1 MASSSQTLPSSSAPQ
16 WKHDV
21 FLSFRGEDTRK
32 GIVSSLY
39 HELKTRG
46 IQTFMDDQ
54 GLQQGMPISP
64 SLLTAIE
71 ESRCAIV
78 LLSPNYASST
88 WCLDELAKI
97 LQCSEANKTLLLPIF
112 YNVEPSH
119 VRHQRGSFAEAF
131 TKHEETYVEN
141 VNKWRAALTQVA
153 NLSGL
158 DSNKFGSDRELVQ
171 RIVELV
177 RRDVRPISIMSSS
190 NFKAFESTR
199 KAMNELMEAL
209 EDDEVAA
216 IGVYGMGGVGKTTMV
231 KHVGAQAQK
240 MGLFDHVIMAVV
252 SQTPNTRNIQDAL
265 ADLLGLKLEEQSEI
279 GRARR
284 LQREILK
291 RNKIL
296 IILDDIW
303 NTLDLTSIGIPCYNE
318 LQICNSKLLFTT
330 RRLNVCQTMES
341 QAKIHLS
348 ILSEDDALNLF
359 LKKARRSFQKSTPFY
374 EVARKVAR
382 ECAGLPVALIAVAR
396 ALGDKELED
405 WKEAARQLEMSQ
417 PANLDEEKDVF
428 KCIKLSYDYL
438 DSDDAK
444 SCFLLCC
451 LFPEDYDI
459 CVEDLMSYGFGTG
472 LFRHV
477 NNTIEYARVRA
488 HSVTRYLKAS
498 CLLLDGT
505 EEGYVRMHDVIR
517 DMAISIA
524 FSVDGHASLV
534 KTNCHLKDWSMDA
547 GEGYSAI
554 SLIQSNIC
562 KLPNKLVCSKL
573 QILLLQKNADIR
585 EIPITFFESPNDLRV
600 LDLSNTGIS
609 SLPPSFSLLTRLQAL
624 HLDECESMID
634 ISILGKLKK
643 LEILSM
649 RRCYSI
655 KKFPKE
661 IGNLTN
667 LRMLDLTGTRFE
679 TVPSQVISRLY
690 RLEVLYMRCFFGEW
704 GCKAAGGCLCFLC
717 KNASFDELIGLSSL
731 NTLQV
736 AVCGAECLPQNVE
749 FNPNWDRFCIIIQRY
764 GTMRVP
770 SWDNLS
776 IFGEVFLHRSSRTL
790 IMAETMNNLPDWFIS
805 AVTERTDDLWY
816 RGRHG
821 LTNLL
826 EEHDRGRLH
835 GLKYLC
841 IESNSEYLCIES
853 SGYAKVL
860 LNTMT
865 WTRVSNE
872 PVFENLEELEIYE
885 GLLEE
890 LCVGEL
896 PPGSVRNLK
905 KLMMGECNW
914 LVKPL
919 LPSKL
924 LHRLESLEEL
934 CCSHM
939 RAMKYVFGF
948 EGHEPQHVVL
958 TRLRMISLRS
968 MKSLINIWDGP
979 APSGIFQSLKIIS
992 LVNCRKLEYLFT
1004 SDVARCLLQLEDVLV
1019 ENCDSLDRIIEASEE
1034 IESNKIV
1041 LPQLKN
1047 LVLICLPKLTRL
1059 SSTSSSTIDIE
1070 IECPTLEHLYVSAC
1084 PQLSISASDFNS
1096 SNEVQLDDYQHW
1108 DTLRYRIHDV
1118 SYRSDF
1124 LCAIRGGL
1132 DRDSNRVREKDSSS
1146 TRPAM
1151 NEESA
1156 MNQLNCRPTDAVR
1169 ISFRLTTSTH
1179 IGQGR

>member
-1 MASSSQTLPSSSAPQ
+1 MASSSQTSSSSLPSSSAPQ

-71 ESRCAIV
+71 ESRCAVV

-97 LQCSEANKTLLLPIF
+97 LQCSEAKKTLLLPIF
-112 YNVEPSH
+112 YNVDPSH
-119 VRHQRGSFAEAF
+119 VRHQKGSFAEAF
-131 TKHEETYVEN
+131 TKHEERYRQGNDDAEK

-190 NFKAFESTR
+190 NFEAFESTR
-199 KAMNELMEAL
+199 KAMKELMEAL

-240 MGLFDHVIMAVV
+240 MGLFDRVIMAVV
-252 SQTPNTRNIQDAL
+252 SQTPDTRNIQGAL
-265 ADLLGLKLEEQSEI
+265 ADLLGLTLVQESDI
-279 GRARR
+279 GRADR
-284 LQREILK
+284 LQTEILGRK
-291 RNKIL
+291 KIL

-303 NTLDLTSIGIPCYNE
+303 KTLDLSSIGIPSYNY
-318 LQICNSKLLFTT
+318 LQIRKSKLLFTT
-330 RRLNVCQTMES
+330 RRSNVCHTMGS
-341 QAKIHLS
+341 QAKIHLN
-348 ILSEDDALNLF
+348 ILSEDDAWNLF
-359 LKKARRSFQKSTPFY
+359 LKKARRSFQKSSPFY

-396 ALGDKELED
+396 ALGDKDFKD
-405 WKEAARQLEMSQ
+405 WKLAARQLEMSQ

-459 CVEDLMSYGFGTG
+459 RVEDLMSYGFGTG

-477 NNTIEYARVRA
+477 NSTIEYARVRA

-505 EEGYVRMHDVIR
+505 KEGYVRMHDVIR

-524 FSVDGHASLV
+524 LSVDGHASLV

-547 GEGYSAI
+547 DEGYSAI
-554 SLIQSNIC
+554 SLIESNTC

-573 QILLLQKNADIR
+573 QILLLQKNDGIR
-585 EIPITFFESPNDLRV
+585 EISKTFFQSPNDLRV
-600 LDLSNTGIS
+600 LDLRKTGIS
-609 SLPPSFSLLTRLQAL
+609 SLPPSFSLLARLQAL
-624 HLDECESMID
+624 HLDDCESIID
-634 ISILGKLKK
+634 ISLLGKLKK

-649 RRCYSI
+649 RHCDSI

-667 LRMLDLTGTRFE
+667 LRMLDLTGTRFK

-690 RLEVLYMRCFFGEW
+690 RLEVLYMRCYFGKW

-717 KNASFDELIGLSSL
+717 KNASFDELIGLPSL

-736 AVCGAECLPQNVE
+736 SVCGAERLPQNVE
-749 FNPNWDRFCIIIQRY
+749 VNPNWDRFCIIMEGY
-764 GTMRVP
+764 GTDICRIYDYDEGFP
-770 SWDNLS
+770 
-776 IFGEVFLHRSSRTL
+776 HRFSRTL
-790 IMAETMNNLPDWFIS
+790 ITVETMNNLPDWFIS
-805 AVTERTDDLWY
+805 VVTERTDYLWY

-826 EEHDRGRLH
+826 EEHDCGRLH

-841 IESNSEYLCIES
+841 IESSEYVE
-853 SGYAKVL
+853 VL
-860 LNTMT
+860 LNTIT

-872 PVFENLEELEIYE
+872 PVFENLEELEFS
-885 GLLEE
+885 GDGLEE

-896 PPGSVRNLK
+896 PPGSLRNLK
-905 KLMMGECNW
+905 KLMMGMCPC

-934 CCSHM
+934 CCSLM
-939 RAMKYVFGF
+939 KEMKYVFGF

-958 TRLRMISLRS
+958 TRLRMISLES
-968 MKSLINIWDGP
+968 MDSLINIWDGP

-1004 SDVARCLLQLEDVLV
+1004 SDVARCLLQLEDVV
-1019 ENCDSLDRIIEASEE
+1019 VQNCFSLDRIIEASEE
-1034 IESNKIV
+1034 IESNRIV

-1047 LVLICLPKLTRL
+1047 LVLKDLPKLTRL

-1070 IECPTLEHLYVSAC
+1070 IECPTLERLYVSAC
-1084 PQLSISASDFNS
+1084 PQLSIPASGFNS
-1096 SNEVQLDDYQHW
+1096 SNEHSLFNWGYS
-1108 DTLRYRIHDV
+1108 DTLRSSIEAV
-1118 SYRSDF
+1118 SYRSHF
-1124 LCAIRGGL
+1124 PPSMSARLLLALLRTTLISTKRAPVTWPVACFAVMVLCLMVFWHVG
-1132 DRDSNRVREKDSSS
+1132 
-1146 TRPAM
+1146 
-1151 NEESA
+1151 
-1156 MNQLNCRPTDAVR
+1156 
-1169 ISFRLTTSTH
+1169 
-1179 IGQGR
+1179 

>member
-1 MASSSQTLPSSSAPQ
+1 
-16 WKHDV
+16 
-21 FLSFRGEDTRK
+21 
-32 GIVSSLY
+32 
-39 HELKTRG
+39 
-46 IQTFMDDQ
+46 MDDQ

-71 ESRCAIV
+71 ESRCAVV

-97 LQCSEANKTLLLPIF
+97 LQCSEANKTLVLPIF
-112 YNVEPSH
+112 YNVDPSH
-119 VRHQRGSFAEAF
+119 VRHQKRSFAEAF
-131 TKHEETYVEN
+131 TKHEERYRQGNDDAEK

-158 DSNKFGSDRELVQ
+158 DSNKFGSDRELIQ
-171 RIVELV
+171 CIVELV
-177 RRDVRPISIMSSS
+177 CQKVRPIPIMPSS
-190 NFKAFESTR
+190 NFIEFESTR
-199 KAMNELMEAL
+199 EAMNELMNAL
-209 EDDEVAA
+209 QDDKVAA

-231 KHVGAQAQK
+231 KHVGEQAQK

-252 SQTPNTRNIQDAL
+252 SQTPNTRNIQGAL
-265 ADLLGLKLEEQSEI
+265 ADLLRLTLVQESEI

-284 LQREILK
+284 LQTEILGRK
-291 RNKIL
+291 KIL

-303 NTLDLTSIGIPCYNE
+303 KTLDLTSIGIPCYNE

-330 RRLNVCQTMES
+330 RRLNVCHTMES
-341 QAKIHLS
+341 QAKIHVN
-348 ILSEDDALNLF
+348 ILSEDDAWNLF
-359 LKKARRSFQKSTPFY
+359 LKKARSSIQKSTPFY

-396 ALGDKELED
+396 ALGDKDFED
-405 WKEAARQLEMSQ
+405 WKLAARQLEMSQ

-438 DSDDAK
+438 DSVDAK

-459 CVEDLMSYGFGTG
+459 PVEDLMSYGFGTG

-547 GEGYSAI
+547 DEGYSAI
-554 SLIQSNIC
+554 SLIKSNIC

-585 EIPITFFESPNDLRV
+585 EIPITFFQSPNDLRV

-624 HLDECESMID
+624 HLDDCKSMID
-634 ISILGKLKK
+634 ISMLGKLKK

-667 LRMLDLTGTRFE
+667 LRMLDLTKARFE
-679 TVPSQVISRLY
+679 TAPSQVISRLY
-690 RLEVLYMRCFFGEW
+690 RLEVLYLRCYFGEW
-704 GCKAAGGCLCFLC
+704 GCKAAGGCFCFLSS
-717 KNASFDELIGLSSL
+717 ASFDELIGLSSL
-731 NTLQV
+731 NTLKLV
-736 AVCGAECLPQNVE
+736 VCGAECLPQNVE

-764 GTMRVP
+764 RTY
-770 SWDNLS
+770 N
-776 IFGEVFLHRSSRTL
+776 FGIYDEAFPHRSSRTL

-805 AVTERTDDLWY
+805 VVTERTDDLWY
-816 RGRHG
+816 TGRHG

-841 IESNSEYLCIES
+841 IESSE
-853 SGYAKVL
+853 YAKVL
-860 LNTMT
+860 LNTIT

-872 PVFENLEELEIYE
+872 PVFENLEELEISLK
-885 GLLEE
+885 LLEE

-896 PPGSVRNLK
+896 PPGSLRNLK
-905 KLMMGECNW
+905 KLMMGMCDW

-934 CCSHM
+934 RCSYM
-939 RAMKYVFGF
+939 QAMKYVFGY

-968 MKSLINIWDGP
+968 MNSLINIWDGP
-979 APSGIFQSLKIIS
+979 APSGIFQSLKIFS
-992 LVNCRKLEYLFT
+992 LVDCQKLEYLFT

-1019 ENCDSLDRIIEASEE
+1019 ERCDSLDRIIEASEE

-1047 LVLICLPKLTRL
+1047 LVLKRLPKLTRL

-1096 SNEVQLDDYQHW
+1096 SSEVQLDDHQHW
-1108 DTLRYRIHDV
+1108 RTLRFRIDDV
-1118 SYRSDF
+1118 SYRSDS
-1124 LCAIRGGL
+1124 LLSMRVMGQTWTESELKLKAILSR
-1132 DRDSNRVREKDSSS
+1132 R
-1146 TRPAM
+1146 
-1151 NEESA
+1151 
-1156 MNQLNCRPTDAVR
+1156 Q
-1169 ISFRLTTSTH
+1169 
-1179 IGQGR
+1179 

>member
-1 MASSSQTLPSSSAPQ
+1 MASSSQTTSSSAPQ

-71 ESRCAIV
+71 ESRCAVV
-78 LLSPNYASST
+78 LLSPNYASSA

-112 YNVEPSH
+112 YNVDPSH
-119 VRHQRGSFAEAF
+119 VRHQGGSFAEAF
-131 TKHEETYVEN
+131 SKHEERYGQEN
-141 VNKWRAALTQVA
+141 DDAEKVKKWRDALTHVA

-190 NFKAFESTR
+190 NFEAFESTR
-199 KAMNELMEAL
+199 KAMNELMNAL
-209 EDDEVAA
+209 EDDKVAA

-252 SQTPNTRNIQDAL
+252 SQTPDTRNIQGAL
-265 ADLLGLKLEEQSEI
+265 ADLLGLTLVEESEI

-284 LQREILK
+284 LQREILGRK
-291 RNKIL
+291 KIL

-303 NTLDLTSIGIPCYNE
+303 KPLDLSSIGIPSYND

-330 RRLNVCQTMES
+330 RRLHVCHTMES
-341 QAKIHLS
+341 QAKIHVN
-348 ILSEDDALNLF
+348 ILSEDDAWNLF
-359 LKKARRSFQKSTPFY
+359 LKKARRSFQKSSPFY

-405 WKEAARQLEMSQ
+405 WKLAARQLEMSQ

-459 CVEDLMSYGFGTG
+459 RVEDLMSYGFGTG

-477 NNTIEYARVRA
+477 NSTIEYARVRA

-517 DMAISIA
+517 DTAISIA

-547 GEGYSAI
+547 DEGYSAI
-554 SLIQSNIC
+554 SLIKSNIC

-585 EIPITFFESPNDLRV
+585 EIPITFFQSPNDLRV

-624 HLDECESMID
+624 HLDDCKSMID
-634 ISILGKLKK
+634 ISILGKLKN

-667 LRMLDLTGTRFE
+667 LRMLDLTGTRFK

-690 RLEVLYMRCFFGEW
+690 KLEVLYMGCYFREW
-704 GCKAAGGCLCFLC
+704 GC
-717 KNASFDELIGLSSL
+717 SFDELIGLSSL

-736 AVCGAECLPQNVE
+736 VVCGAECLPQNVE
-749 FNPNWDRFCIIIQRY
+749 SNPNWDRFGIIIQRD
-764 GTMRVP
+764 GRGGFHFFDWRFP
-770 SWDNLS
+770 
-776 IFGEVFLHRSSRTL
+776 HRSSRTL
-790 IMAETMNNLPDWFIS
+790 ITVETMNNLPDWFIS
-805 AVTERTDDLWY
+805 VVTEKTDDLWY
-816 RGRHG
+816 TDRHG

-835 GLKYLC
+835 RLKYLC
-841 IESNSEYLCIES
+841 IESC
-853 SGYAKVL
+853 GYAKVL
-860 LNTMT
+860 LNTIT

-872 PVFENLEELEIYE
+872 PVFENLEELEISVNYC
-885 GLLEE
+885 LKE

-896 PPGSVRNLK
+896 PPGSLRNLK
-905 KLMMGECNW
+905 KLMMAMCPW

-934 CCSHM
+934 RCSYM
-939 RAMKYVFGF
+939 RELKYVFGF

-958 TRLRMISLRS
+958 TRLRMISLKS
-968 MKSLINIWDGP
+968 MNSLINIWDGP
-979 APSGIFQSLKIIS
+979 APSGIFQSLKIFY
-992 LVNCRKLEYLFT
+992 LFYCQKLEYLFT

-1019 ENCDSLDRIIEASEE
+1019 EDCDSLDRIIEASEE

-1047 LVLICLPKLTRL
+1047 LVLKRLPKLTRL

-1070 IECPTLEHLYVSAC
+1070 IKCPTLERLYVSAC

-1096 SNEVQLDDYQHW
+1096 SKEVQLDDYQHLQNRH
-1108 DTLRYRIHDV
+1108 TVL
-1118 SYRSDF
+1118 SYRSHC
-1124 LCAIRGGL
+1124 LMRSAYQIRL
-1132 DRDSNRVREKDSSS
+1132 
-1146 TRPAM
+1146 
-1151 NEESA
+1151 
-1156 MNQLNCRPTDAVR
+1156 Q
-1169 ISFRLTTSTH
+1169 
-1179 IGQGR
+1179 

>member
-71 ESRCAIV
+71 ESRCAVV

-97 LQCSEANKTLLLPIF
+97 LQCSQANKTLLLPIF
-112 YNVEPSH
+112 YNVSPSH
-119 VRHQRGSFAEAF
+119 VRHQKGSFAEAF
-131 TKHEETYVEN
+131 TKHEERYRQGYDDAEK

-158 DSNKFGSDRELVQ
+158 GSNKFGSDRELIQ

-190 NFKAFESTR
+190 NFEAFESTR

-240 MGLFDHVIMAVV
+240 MGLFDRVIMAVV
-252 SQTPNTRNIQDAL
+252 SQTPDTRTIQGAL
-265 ADLLGLKLEEQSEI
+265 ADLLGLKLVEESES
-279 GRARR
+279 GRGDR
-284 LQREILK
+284 LQTEILG

-303 NTLDLTSIGIPCYNE
+303 NTLDLSSIGIPSYNE

-330 RRLNVCQTMES
+330 RRLNVCHTMES
-341 QAKIHLS
+341 QAKIHLN
-348 ILSEDDALNLF
+348 ILSEEDAWNLF
-359 LKKARRSFQKSTPFY
+359 LKKARRSFQKSSPFY

-459 CVEDLMSYGFGTG
+459 RVEDLMSYGFGTG

-477 NNTIEYARVRA
+477 NSTIEYARVRA

-505 EEGYVRMHDVIR
+505 KEGYVRMHDVIR
-517 DMAISIA
+517 DTAISIA
-524 FSVDGHASLV
+524 FSVDSHASLV

-547 GEGYSAI
+547 DEGYSAI
-554 SLIQSNIC
+554 SLIKSNIC

-585 EIPITFFESPNDLRV
+585 EIPITFFQSPNDLRV

-624 HLDECESMID
+624 HLDYCKSMID

-667 LRMLDLTGTRFE
+667 LRMLDLTDTRFE

-690 RLEVLYMRCFFGEW
+690 RLEELYMRCSFGEW

-736 AVCGAECLPQNVE
+736 AVCGAERLPQKVE

-764 GTMRVP
+764 GTDDFVFF
-770 SWDNLS
+770 DDY
-776 IFGEVFLHRSSRTL
+776 FFDEVFPHRYSRTL
-790 IMAETMNNLPDWFIS
+790 ITAETMNNLPDWFIS
-805 AVTERTDDLWY
+805 VVTERTDDLWY

-841 IESNSEYLCIES
+841 IESSE
-853 SGYAKVL
+853 YAKVL
-860 LNTMT
+860 LNTIT

-872 PVFENLEELEIYE
+872 PVFENLEELEITWC
-885 GLLEE
+885 LLEE
-890 LCVGEL
+890 VCVGEL
-896 PPGSVRNLK
+896 PPGSLRNLK
-905 KLMMGECNW
+905 KLMMDICDW

-934 CCSHM
+934 CCSRM

-968 MKSLINIWDGP
+968 MDSLINIWDGP
-979 APSGIFQSLKIIS
+979 APSGIFQSLKTFS
-992 LVNCRKLEYLFT
+992 FVDCQKLEYLFT
-1004 SDVARCLLQLEDVLV
+1004 SDVARCLLQLEDVSV
-1019 ENCDSLDRIIEASEE
+1019 EDCDSLDRIIEASEE

-1047 LVLICLPKLTRL
+1047 LVLKGLPKLTRL

-1070 IECPTLEHLYVSAC
+1070 IECPTLERLCVSAC

-1096 SNEVQLDDYQHW
+1096 SNEVQLDYQHYW
-1108 DTLRYRIHDV
+1108 DTLRNRMDDV
-1118 SYRSDF
+1118 SYRSHFPSSMSDYGVKGLIDFDF
-1124 LCAIRGGL
+1124 LIL
-1132 DRDSNRVREKDSSS
+1132 
-1146 TRPAM
+1146 
-1151 NEESA
+1151 
-1156 MNQLNCRPTDAVR
+1156 L
-1169 ISFRLTTSTH
+1169 
-1179 IGQGR
+1179 

>member
-39 HELKTRG
+39 HELKSRG

-71 ESRCAIV
+71 ESRCAVV
-78 LLSPNYASST
+78 LLSPNYASSA

-97 LQCSEANKTLLLPIF
+97 LQCSEANKTLVLPVF
-112 YNVEPSH
+112 YNVDPSH
-119 VRHQRGSFAEAF
+119 VRHQKRSFAEAF
-131 TKHEETYVEN
+131 SKHEERYRQGSDDAKKVK
-141 VNKWRAALTQVA
+141 KWRAALTQVA
-153 NLSGL
+153 NLSGF
-158 DSNKFGSDRELVQ
+158 DSNKYGSDRELIQ
-171 RIVELV
+171 CIVELV
-177 RRDVRPISIMSSS
+177 CQKVRPIPIMPSS
-190 NFKAFESTR
+190 NFEAFESTR
-199 KAMNELMEAL
+199 EAMNELMNAL
-209 EDDEVAA
+209 EDDKVAA

-231 KHVGAQAQK
+231 KHVGAQAQT
-240 MGLFDHVIMAVV
+240 MGLFDRVIMAVV
-252 SQTPNTRNIQDAL
+252 SQTPDTRNIQGAL
-265 ADLLGLKLEEQSEI
+265 ADLLGLKLVEESEI
-279 GRARR
+279 GRADR
-284 LQREILK
+284 LQTEIRR

-303 NTLDLTSIGIPCYNE
+303 NTLDLSSIGIPSYNE
-318 LQICNSKLLFTT
+318 LQRRNSKLLLTT
-330 RRLNVCQTMES
+330 RRLHVCNTMES

-348 ILSEDDALNLF
+348 ILSEDDAWNLF

-396 ALGDKELED
+396 ALGNKNFED

-417 PANLDEEKDVF
+417 PANLDEAKDVF

-438 DSDDAK
+438 DSVDAK

-459 CVEDLMSYGFGTG
+459 PVEDLMSYGFGTG

-477 NNTIEYARVRA
+477 NNTIEYARDRA
-488 HSVTRYLKAS
+488 HSVTRHLKAS

-505 EEGYVRMHDVIR
+505 KEGYVRMHDVIR

-524 FSVDGHASLV
+524 SSVDGHASLV
-534 KTNCHLKDWSMDA
+534 KTDRHLKDWSMDA
-547 GEGYSAI
+547 DKGYSAI
-554 SLIQSNIC
+554 SLIESNIC

-573 QILLLQKNADIR
+573 QILLLQKNAGIR
-585 EIPITFFESPNDLRV
+585 EIPKTFFQSPNDLRV

-624 HLDECESMID
+624 HLDDCKSMID
-634 ISILGKLKK
+634 ISMLGKLKK

-667 LRMLDLTGTRFE
+667 LRTLDLTETRFE

-690 RLEVLYMRCFFGEW
+690 RLEVLNMRCYFGEW
-704 GCKAAGGCLCFLC
+704 GCKAAGGCLCILC

-736 AVCGAECLPQNVE
+736 AVCGAECLPQNVDV
-749 FNPNWDRFCIIIQRY
+749 NPNWDRFCIIIIHRY
-764 GTMRVP
+764 SMMRLP
-770 SWDNLS
+770 PWED
-776 IFGEVFLHRSSRTL
+776 FGIDHRSSRTL

-805 AVTERTDDLWY
+805 VVTERTDDLWY
-816 RGRHG
+816 RGSHG

-841 IESNSEYLCIES
+841 IDSSE
-853 SGYAKVL
+853 YAKVL
-860 LNTMT
+860 LNTIT
-865 WTRVSNE
+865 RTRVSNE
-872 PVFENLEELEIYE
+872 PVFENLEELEITLE
-885 GLLEE
+885 LLEE

-896 PPGSVRNLK
+896 PPGSLRNLK
-905 KLMMGECNW
+905 KLIVGLCYW

-934 CCSHM
+934 CCSDM
-939 RAMKYVFGF
+939 DRMEYVFGF

-968 MKSLINIWDGP
+968 MNSLINIWDGP
-979 APSGIFQSLKIIS
+979 APSGIFQSLKIFS
-992 LVNCRKLEYLFT
+992 LVDCQKLEYLFT

-1019 ENCDSLDRIIEASEE
+1019 EKCNSLDRIIEASEE

-1047 LVLICLPKLTRL
+1047 LVLKGLPKLTRL

-1096 SNEVQLDDYQHW
+1096 SNEVQLDDHQHW
-1108 DTLRYRIHDV
+1108 GTLRYRIDDV

-1124 LCAIRGGL
+1124 LLSMREAVWIETQIEL
-1132 DRDSNRVREKDSSS
+1132 REKDFLYS
-1146 TRPAM
+1146 PGD
-1151 NEESA
+1151 E
-1156 MNQLNCRPTDAVR
+1156 
-1169 ISFRLTTSTH
+1169 
-1179 IGQGR
+1179 

>member
-71 ESRCAIV
+71 ESRCAVV

-112 YNVEPSH
+112 YNV
-119 VRHQRGSFAEAF
+119 RHQKGSFAEAF
-131 TKHEETYVEN
+131 TKHEERYRQGYDDAEK

-177 RRDVRPISIMSSS
+177 RHDVRPISIMSSS
-190 NFKAFESTR
+190 NFEAFESTR

-240 MGLFDHVIMAVV
+240 MGLFDRVIMAVV
-252 SQTPNTRNIQDAL
+252 SQTPDTRNIQGAL
-265 ADLLGLKLEEQSEI
+265 ADLLGLKLVEESES
-279 GRARR
+279 GRADR
-284 LQREILK
+284 LQMEILG

-303 NTLDLTSIGIPCYNE
+303 NTLDLSSIGIPSYNE

-330 RRLNVCQTMES
+330 RRLNVCHTMES
-341 QAKIHLS
+341 QAKIHLN
-348 ILSEDDALNLF
+348 ILSEDDAWNLF
-359 LKKARRSFQKSTPFY
+359 LKKARRSFQKSSPFY

-417 PANLDEEKDVF
+417 PANLDEDKDVF

-451 LFPEDYDI
+451 LFPEDYNI
-459 CVEDLMSYGFGTG
+459 RVEDLMSYGFGTG

-477 NNTIEYARVRA
+477 NSTIEYAIVRA

-498 CLLLDGT
+498 CLLLDGA
-505 EEGYVRMHDVIR
+505 EEGYVKMHDVIR
-517 DMAISIA
+517 DTAISIA

-554 SLIQSNIC
+554 SLIKSNIC

-573 QILLLQKNADIR
+573 QILLLQNNADIR
-585 EIPITFFESPNDLRV
+585 EIPITFFQSPNDLRV
-600 LDLSNTGIS
+600 LDHSNTGIS

-624 HLDECESMID
+624 HLDDCKSMID

-690 RLEVLYMRCFFGEW
+690 RLEVLYMICYFGEW

-764 GTMRVP
+764 GTYNFRIYDEGFP
-770 SWDNLS
+770 
-776 IFGEVFLHRSSRTL
+776 HRFSRTL
-790 IMAETMNNLPDWFIS
+790 ITVETMNNLPDWFIS
-805 AVTERTDDLWY
+805 VVTERTDDLWY

-835 GLKYLC
+835 GLKYLR
-841 IESNSEYLCIES
+841 IDSSE
-853 SGYAKVL
+853 YAKVL
-860 LNTMT
+860 LNTIT

-872 PVFENLEELEIYE
+872 PVFENLEELKIFRCH
-885 GLLEE
+885 LEE

-896 PPGSVRNLK
+896 PPGSLRNLK
-905 KLMMGECNW
+905 KLMMGACDW

-934 CCSHM
+934 GCFNM

-958 TRLRMISLRS
+958 TRLRMISLTF
-968 MKSLINIWDGP
+968 MDSLISIWDGP
-979 APSGIFQSLKIIS
+979 APSGIFQSLKIFS
-992 LVNCRKLEYLFT
+992 LVDCQKLEYLFT

-1019 ENCDSLDRIIEASEE
+1019 EKCNSLDRIIEASEE

-1041 LPQLKN
+1041 LSQLKN
-1047 LVLICLPKLTRL
+1047 LCLKGLPKLTRL
-1059 SSTSSSTIDIE
+1059 SSTSSSTIDIK
-1070 IECPTLEHLYVSAC
+1070 IECPTLEHLHVSAC

-1096 SNEVQLDDYQHW
+1096 SNEVQLDDHQHW
-1108 DTLRYRIHDV
+1108 LTLRNRIDDM
-1118 SYRSDF
+1118 SFCSPSLLRRSVVER
-1124 LCAIRGGL
+1124 A
-1132 DRDSNRVREKDSSS
+1132 V
-1146 TRPAM
+1146 TRY
-1151 NEESA
+1151 
-1156 MNQLNCRPTDAVR
+1156 QLKKL
-1169 ISFRLTTSTH
+1169 LT
-1179 IGQGR
+1179 